1 MPDALHRR
9 EFGVFWIGQTLSALG
24 DAFAFI
30 ALPLLVLEVTGSV
43 AAMGLVTAASG
54 VAQVVVGL
62 SSGAIMDRVDRRRVM
77 ILCDIGRA
85 GLYALIPLGWALV
98 GPSMVLV
105 YAVTALGSALGTL
118 FSVGYVTAI
127 PSLVGPE
134 RVTEANGRLMATQGV
149 CFVLG
154 PALAG
159 LCSARFGPAA
169 ALGVD
174 AFSFVASALSLAAI
188 RFGGPRPG
196 ASRGDRGQGGVLEGV
211 RFLLR
216 HPVLRPTTVY
226 FSALAILSAGV
237 IDLLVFLLK
246 REMSQGD
253 DAVGLVMGVGA
264 TGAALGGIVAAPLR
278 RRFGFGVA
286 FIGAS
291 ALDALAA
298 VGMGLSPGSH
308 VATGF
313 AAIWSVG
320 MILRGVVTMSL
331 RQQITPDHLLGRVTA
346 AFWTLGFASAP
357 VGAALA
363 TWVAERAGV
372 RPVLVAT
379 GVLLGL
385 TTMLAGLTPLRLARP
400 ESVPGPGTP

>member
-9 EFGVFWIGQTLSALG
+9 AFGVFWIGQTLSALG
-24 DAFAFI
+24 DAFAMI

-43 AAMGLVTAASG
+43 AAMGLVTAAAG

-77 ILCDIGRA
+77 ILCDVGRA
-85 GLYALIPLGWALV
+85 LLYALIPLGWVVV

-105 YAVTALGSALGTL
+105 YTVTVLGSALGTL

-134 RVTEANGRLMATQGV
+134 AVTEANGRLMATQGV

-174 AFSFVASALSLAAI
+174 ALSFVASAVSLAAI
-188 RFGGPRPG
+188 RFGRARSG
-196 ASRGDRGQGGVLEGV
+196 ARGEESGRGGVLAGV

-246 REMSQGD
+246 HEMSQGD
-253 DAVGLVMGVGA
+253 DGVGLVMGVGA

-278 RRFGFGVA
+278 RRFGFGAA

-291 ALDALAA
+291 VLQTLAA
-298 VGMGLSPGSH
+298 AGMGLSPSSH

-313 AAIWSVG
+313 GVIWSVG

-363 TWVAERAGV
+363 TWAAERAGV

-379 GVLLGL
+379 GGLLGITTVLLFF
-385 TTMLAGLTPLRLARP
+385 TPLRLARP
-400 ESVPGPGTP
+400 ESVRAP